1 MSSWCYND
9 LVVLGPVEAIQAFK
23 VAVCRDKRQLISAVK
38 SCPIPPNLPSDDWL
52 EWRLENWGTLWD
64 LTEFNKSHDV
74 WMRPNECGISF
85 RSVEF
90 PPIPLLRMLSEK
102 HPDVSIFLR
111 YVNAPSLKFQHV
123 YIYRGVV
130 DAALDPSEW
139 SCLDEDSAD
148 SQ

>member
-38 SCPIPPNLPSDDWL
+38 SCPIPSDLPSDAWSD
-52 EWRLENWGTLWD
+52 WRLENWGTLWD
-64 LTEFNKSHDV
+64 LSGFNKSYDV
-74 WMRPNECGISF
+74 WMKPNERGISF

-90 PPIPLLRMLSEK
+90 PPLPLFKMLSEK
-102 HPDVSIFLR
+102 HPDVSISLR
-111 YVNAPSLKFQHV
+111 YFNAASSEFQHV

-130 DAALDPSEW
+130 NEVPDPSELSW
-139 SCLDEDSAD
+139 LD
-148 SQ
+148 

>member
-38 SCPIPPNLPSDDWL
+38 SCPIPSDLPSDAWSD
-52 EWRLENWGTLWD
+52 WRLENWGTLWD
-64 LTEFNKSHDV
+64 LSGFNKSYDV
-74 WMRPNECGISF
+74 WMKPNERGISF

-90 PPIPLLRMLSEK
+90 PPPPLFKMLSEK
-102 HPDVSIFLR
+102 HPDVSISLR
-111 YVNAPSLKFQHV
+111 YFNAASSEFQHV

-130 DAALDPSEW
+130 NEVPDPSELSW
-139 SCLDEDSAD
+139 LD
-148 SQ
+148 